1 MLETIKS
8 AMFEYEGLGMY
19 RFMFW
24 TSLLFLVFVY
34 KEKIHARVI
43 AFWCSMGLLI
53 IGVFWWSVIPDSFFE
68 TVSGYRFFDIVP
80 LVILFAYAGTHLVC
94 LGNKG
99 WKKAVLFLGVI
110 LILEASNQCIFTSE
124 LYAAPHRADKLDTEA
139 VEICEFLLSEDEAPF
154 IIAPDELIVQISL
167 YTTQMDFFYGIEE
180 IEKIPDWY
188 HREVDAARQ
197 NAHND
202 IIWNWRYSSFAVM
215 AYGAESE
222 IEYAILNK
230 SEDALVTAEQFGY
243 EQAFETENYYVVRRG
258 LL

>member
-8 AMFEYEGLGMY
+8 AMFAYEGLGMY

-24 TSLLFLVFVY
+24 TSLLFLVFIY

-68 TVSGYRFFDIVP
+68 TVPGYRFFDIIP

-94 LGNKG
+94 LGNKA

-139 VEICEFLLSEDEAPF
+139 VEICEFLLSEDETPF

-167 YTTQMDFFYGIEE
+167 YTTQVDFFYGIET
-180 IEKIPDWY
+180 IETIPDWY
-188 HREVDAARQ
+188 HTEVDTLVQ
-197 NAHND
+197 NAHD
-202 IIWNWRYSSFAVM
+202 DVVYNWGYHPYAVM
-215 AYGAESE
+215 TYGE
-222 IEYAILNK
+222 AIACDYMILKK
-230 SEDALVTAEQFGY
+230 SEEALAYAEQFGC
-243 EQAFETENYYVVRRG
+243 EQVFETENYYVVRRG
-258 LL
+258 L